1 MSSDDKYE
9 ILEKIGHGSFGIIRK
24 VRRKEDGMVLCRK
37 EISYLKMSQKERE
50 QLHAEFTIL
59 SSLRHP
65 NIVGYYSRE
74 HLKSSQDLHIYMEY
88 CGNGDLGRVIRELHT
103 KNQYAEEAFV
113 WSIFSQLVTALYR
126 CHYGIDPPD
135 VGKNVMGLGPTARP
149 KTPAGGMTILH
160 RDLKP
165 ENIFL
170 GEDNSVKLG
179 DFGLSKVLTSQQFAS
194 TYVGTPFYM
203 SPEICAA
210 EMYTLKSDVW
220 SLGCIIYELC
230 TREPPF
236 NAKSHYQLVQ
246 KIKEGKV
253 APLPNVYSAE
263 LSAVI
268 RDCLRVNPD
277 RRPDTAA
284 LLNLPVVRLMRKER
298 EVVEM
303 SRALQRKEALL
314 FKKEESLGRK
324 ARELER
330 KYLRLES
337 DRVSI
342 RQEIDS
348 GLRREWEARARLEID
363 RLVNLEIEQLQNKY
377 EEEVQ
382 LRVQMELE
390 QQRKIELEQQRKMEL
405 EQQRKMAAL
414 ATEHLNFNSSS
425 GSKPD
430 FPYSSIG
437 ASSIQSHHSEL
448 TAATDITEVSAMG
461 PDTPPKD
468 EMKKGVR
475 TPFTRAQTMFAG
487 NIGTPMD
494 VDNFSP
500 SPTAL
505 ASLSL
510 SPRRKNSGKG
520 PFIHQPNIFAN
531 ENWRKAPVI
540 PDNFDIDSSDDSDE
554 APASPSPSRKMK
566 NVTGI
571 SGISRPAFPH
581 MKTAPADNML
591 RNKPS
596 LPAPRKTTTCVMPT
610 TSMQDIRSPPLR
622 ERDSANRQVS
632 KIPSYTNMSATSG
645 SSDSSSRG
653 GLHRKTSSAGQAG
666 NSGGLV
672 SKMGNVRGRTLV
684 ELSQARAGGR
694 VPTNNE
700 NSRPVVVWDPEVDDM
715 PSPFLVRSKQIP
727 KPLSGP

>member
-1 MSSDDKYE
+1 MSPDSTEKYE

-24 VRRKEDGMVLCRK
+24 VRRKDDGMVLCRK

-59 SSLRHP
+59 STLRHP

-88 CGNGDLGRVIRELHT
+88 CGNGDLGRVIQELQA

-126 CHYGIDPPD
+126 CHYGIDPPE

-246 KIKEGKV
+246 KIKEGKI
-253 APLPNVYSAE
+253 APLPNIYSTE

-277 RRPDTAA
+277 KRPDTAS

-303 SRALQRKEALL
+303 SRALQKKEAMLL
-314 FKKEESLGRK
+314 RKEESLARK
-324 ARELER
+324 VREVER
-330 KYLRLES
+330 
-337 DRVSI
+337 RVLKLDADKI
-342 RQEIDS
+342 TMRQEIDS
-348 GLRREWEARARLEID
+348 TLRREWEARARLEID
-363 RLVNLEIEQLQNKY
+363 RLVNVEIEQLQNKY

-382 LRVQMELE
+382 LRVQIELQ
-390 QQRKIELEQQRKMEL
+390 QQRKA
-405 EQQRKMAAL
+405 AAL
-414 ATEHLNFNSSS
+414 TTVEHMNFNSP

-437 ASSIQSHHSEL
+437 SGSIQSDL
-448 TAATDITEVSAMG
+448 THATDMTEISAG

-468 EMKKGVR
+468 EMKKGIR
-475 TPFTRAQTMFAG
+475 TPFARAQTMYAG

-494 VDNFSP
+494 VDNLSP
-500 SPTAL
+500 SPSAL

-520 PFIHQPNIFAN
+520 PFIHQANIFAN
-531 ENWRKAPVI
+531 DEWRKAPVV
-540 PDNFDIDSSDDSDE
+540 PDNFDIDSEDDSDE
-554 APASPSPSRKMK
+554 APASPSPLRKVK

-581 MKTAPADNML
+581 MKTAPTENPL
-591 RNKPS
+591 RNKPAM
-596 LPAPRKTTTCVMPT
+596 PAAMRTTTCVLPK
-610 TSMQDIRSPPLR
+610 SSSQELRSPVLR
-622 ERDSANRQVS
+622 ERDAPNRQFS
-632 KIPSYTNMSATSG
+632 KVPSSSNMSATSG
-645 SSDSSSRG
+645 IDSSSRG
-653 GLHRKTSSAGQAG
+653 GLSRTSPVVGQPGSA
-666 NSGGLV
+666 GGLV

-694 VPTNNE
+694 VSNNE
-700 NSRPVVVWDPEVDDM
+700 NLKEAVVWDPEVDEM
-715 PSPFLVRSKQIP
+715 PSPFLVRGKQI
-727 KPLSGP
+727 KSIAGL